1 MSKYF
6 KSHNFYLVHSSLYST
21 SPDSQSSFGTLT
33 LWCFVFW
40 KTNFEE
46 SHVVILKFY
55 SNSVFLSLFQI
66 WGVEVYF
73 EEARYIFWE
82 GEVYGLSS
90 KMWHHWLSTLSPL
103 PTHLTN
109 IFIKHFLVNISTHW
123 LECNFNKQDHS
134 LFVIFA
140 RENNKMFIFILKPL
154 LFWDRGLLFLNKAS
168 FLLVRY
174 CQGNL

>member
-21 SPDSQSSFGTLT
+21 SPDSQSSFSTLT
-33 LWCFVFW
+33 LSYFVFW
-40 KTNFEE
+40 KANFEE
-46 SHVVILKFY
+46 SHVVISKLYLKGMF
-55 SNSVFLSLFQI
+55 FHCFT
-66 WGVEVYF
+66 F
-73 EEARYIFWE
+73 EELRYILRRRDIFWE

-140 RENNKMFIFILKPL
+140 RENNKMFFFILKPL

-168 FLLVRY
+168 FLLVKY